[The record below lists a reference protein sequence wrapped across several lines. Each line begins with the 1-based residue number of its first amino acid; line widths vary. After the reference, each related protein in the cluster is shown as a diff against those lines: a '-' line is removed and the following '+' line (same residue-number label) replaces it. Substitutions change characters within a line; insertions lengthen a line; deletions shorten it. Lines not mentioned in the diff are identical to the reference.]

1 MNRSIFFLLL
11 IPFLGFSQDTLNFD
25 SSFLM
30 GKKEGL
36 VSTNLGLLPQVEMA
50 FLEMQKAARKDSIEL
65 KIVSSFRSYAAQKR
79 IWNRKYLRFT
89 NEGLSPEKAI
99 TKIIEYSTI
108 PGTSRHH
115 WGTEIDVVD
124 ARPLVEGDV
133 LLEEHFHDSGPYVK
147 LGRWLTEN
155 AATYGFELVYTKDR
169 SRKGFFYEPWHYSYS
184 ALSVGFLSTY
194 LKENLIDQIA
204 IDSSLLGNSYLSKPF
219 MDRYLEEHIKG
230 ISTQL
235 KD

>member
-1 MNRSIFFLLL
+1 MNRFIFFLLL
-11 IPFLGFSQDTLNFD
+11 SPFLGFSQDTLEFD

-30 GKKEGL
+30 GKKENFI
-36 VSTNLGLLPQVEMA
+36 STKLGLLPQVETA

-65 KIVSSFRSYAAQKR
+65 KIISSFRSYAAQKR

-99 TKIIEYSTI
+99 KKIIKYSTI

-124 ARPLVEGDV
+124 AQPLVEGDV

-147 LGRWLTEN
+147 LGKWLKEN
-155 AATYGFELVYTKDR
+155 ASTYGFELVYTKDR

-184 ALSVGFLSTY
+184 KLSVGFLSTY
-194 LKENLIDQIA
+194 LEENLINEIA
-204 IDSSLLGNSYLSKPF
+204 IDSSLFGSPFLSKSF
-219 MDRYLEEHIKG
+219 MNRYLKENIKG

>member
-1 MNRSIFFLLL
+1 MNKSFFFLLL
-11 IPFLGFSQDTLNFD
+11 IPILGFSQDTLDFD
-25 SSFLM
+25 NSFLM
-30 GKKEGL
+30 GKKEAL
-36 VSTNLGLLPQVEMA
+36 ISTNQGLLPQVEMA

-115 WGTEIDVVD
+115 WGTEIDVID
-124 ARPLVEGDV
+124 AQPLVEGDV

-147 LGRWLTEN
+147 LGRWLTKN

-169 SRKGFFYEPWHYSYS
+169 SRKGFLYEPWHYSYS

-194 LKENLIDQIA
+194 LKENLIDKIA
-204 IDSSLLGNSYLSKPF
+204 IDSSLFGNTYLSKHF
-219 MDRYLEEHIKG
+219 LNRYLEENIKG
-230 ISTQL
+230 ISSQL
-235 KD
+235 KE

>member
-1 MNRSIFFLLL
+1 MNKSFFFLLL
-11 IPFLGFSQDTLNFD
+11 IPILGFSQDTLDIDN
-25 SSFLM
+25 SFLM
-30 GKKEGL
+30 GKKEAL
-36 VSTNLGLLPQVEMA
+36 ISTNQGLLPQVEMA

-115 WGTEIDVVD
+115 WGTEIDVID
-124 ARPLVEGDV
+124 AQPLVEGDV

-147 LGRWLTEN
+147 LGRWLTKN

-169 SRKGFFYEPWHYSYS
+169 SRKGFLYEPWHYSYS

-194 LKENLIDQIA
+194 LKENLIDKIA
-204 IDSSLLGNSYLSKPF
+204 IDSSLFGNTYLSKHF
-219 MDRYLEEHIKG
+219 LNRYLEENIKG
-230 ISTQL
+230 ISSQL
-235 KD
+235 KE